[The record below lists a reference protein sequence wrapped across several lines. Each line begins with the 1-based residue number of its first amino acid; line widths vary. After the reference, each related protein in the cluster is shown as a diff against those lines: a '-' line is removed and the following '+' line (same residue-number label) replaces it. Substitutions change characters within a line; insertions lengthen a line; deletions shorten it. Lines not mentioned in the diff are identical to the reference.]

1 MLLTRGVAAPQRGVG
16 HATVDTLAAVLGLA
30 GRSLV
35 RGLGE
40 GVGEGLGEVGRHGG
54 LQRGGRAARA
64 GAGGRGR
71 GGRRVPARA
80 RGRAGAGGGVAGVV
94 AAVLGEVLDGGHGA
108 AGGLA
113 GVLCHLGLEHERGAG
128 RVLRAG
134 LGEAGVL
141 RAEGGPGAQ
150 GVLLALG
157 RGGGRQEGLL
167 LLLLRLPGLGVLP
180 RPRDGLLVRG
190 GGAGVVTLVGGHNH
204 AAHCAALWV
213 LSITN
218 AGRNCKKCS
227 LCEGQCGTG

>member
-1 MLLTRGVAAPQRGVG
+1 MLTRGVAAPQRGVG
-16 HATVDTLAAVLGLA
+16 HAAVDTLAAVLGLA
-30 GRSLV
+30 GRRLV
-35 RGLGE
+35 RGLCE
-40 GVGEGLGEVGRHGG
+40 GVGEGLGEVGRHGR

-80 RGRAGAGGGVAGVV
+80 RGRGAAGGGVAGVV

-113 GVLCHLGLEHERGAG
+113 GVLRHLGLEHKRGAG

-167 LLLLRLPGLGVLP
+167 LLLLLLPGLGVLP
-180 RPRDGLLVRG
+180 RPGDGLLVRG

-204 AAHCAALWV
+204 AAHCAALCL
-213 LSITN
+213 LSITI
-218 AGRNCKKCS
+218 ARRNCKKCS